1 MILSG
6 MIRRYGIM
14 MLMVLCPTLIMAQ
27 GAYVFPV
34 EIPPLLTTQWG
45 QDTPYNGQCP
55 WEWRDSIK
63 RHALAGCGPLVM
75 SQTMAYYQYPQKAS
89 LLGSTYHWSLLF
101 DTVNDSLPDENKYM
115 VAKLI
120 RDCGR
125 AAGTVY
131 GKTASSTK
139 INSVA
144 MALKTYFDYSPYMHI
159 TERIYYKGTAGSKA
173 WKEMIF
179 NELSACRPIIIR
191 AEKSATNA
199 HVFIIDGCR
208 DSLVHVNWG
217 WAGKRDGYYHPD
229 TLGGYR
235 FNQRMII
242 DVAPYKHRPSI
253 KTINTVMA
261 GQLRK
266 SISEHDWLYT
276 HHIKIKGAINR
287 DDISLLRQMAG
298 GGRKGERNGCLS
310 TIDMTEAVI
319 SSMPDSAFYGAV
331 NLTFIQLPMTLPN
344 ISSHCFTNCNK
355 LNLVRIQNMVMSIGK
370 RAFSGC
376 FNLTNLVLPPHLRT
390 IGANAFNS
398 CSSLTSMTV
407 PKSTS
412 RIDNGAFAYCTALR
426 RLAIP
431 RNAKY
436 SNNDIIRGSSQAKL
450 VKY

>member
-1 MILSG
+1 MNAC
-6 MIRRYGIM
+6 IRIKYYVTTVLIA
-14 MLMVLCPTLIMAQ
+14 LCPICSLAQ
-27 GAYVFPV
+27 HAYIFPT

-45 QDTPYNGQCP
+45 QDKPYNDLCP

-63 RHALAGCGPLVM
+63 KHALAGCGPLVM
-75 SQTMAYYQYPQKAS
+75 SQAMAYYQYPQRAS

-101 DTVNDSLPDENKYM
+101 DSVNDSLPEENKYM
-115 VAKLI
+115 VAQLI

-131 GKTASSTK
+131 GKTASATK

-159 TERIYYKGTAGSKA
+159 TERSYYQGEAGSKA

-179 NELSACRPIIIR
+179 NELNDCRPIIIR

-217 WAGKRDGYYHPD
+217 WAGKSNGYYHPD

-235 FNQRMII
+235 FNQRMILDI
-242 DVAPYKHRPSI
+242 APYKHRPEI
-253 KTINTVMA
+253 KTIKVVMA
-261 GQLRK
+261 GQLHKGITER
-266 SISEHDWLYT
+266 DWLYT
-276 HHIKIKGAINR
+276 HHIKIKGAINK
-287 DDISLLRQMAG
+287 DDIMLLRQLAG

-310 TIDMTEAVI
+310 TIDLTEAVI
-319 SSMPDSAFYGAV
+319 RNMPDSAFYGAV
-331 NLTFIQLPMTLPN
+331 NLTFIQLPMTLPTV
-344 ISSHCFTNCNK
+344 SKLCFANCTK
-355 LNLVRIQNMVMSIGK
+355 LNLVRMQNMVMSIGT

-376 FNLTNLVLPPHLRT
+376 FNLTNVILPPHLRS

-398 CSSLTSMTV
+398 CTSLTAMTV
-407 PKSTS
+407 PKKTVKVES
-412 RIDNGAFAYCTALR
+412 GAFAYCTSLH

-431 RNAKY
+431 RTTQVSK
-436 SNNDIIRGSSQAKL
+436 NDIIRGSSQTKI
-450 VKY
+450 VRY